1 MKFNELGI
9 GKDAPRVVNTVVEI
23 PKGSS
28 NKYEVDAQTGL
39 VKLDR
44 VLYSPIHYPWDYG
57 YIVGTRYTDGDPM
70 DILII
75 ASYPTFPGCVVEARP
90 IGILGMSDEKGRDD
104 KVVSVS
110 HRDPRMAD
118 VNSIDDLADHLRKE
132 IYHFFEVYKELEDK
146 QVNVLGWESADVARD
161 LILKFKLS

>member
-1 MKFNELGI
+1 
-9 GKDAPRVVNTVVEI
+9 
-23 PKGSS
+23 
-28 NKYEVDAQTGL
+28 
-39 VKLDR
+39 
-44 VLYSPIHYPWDYG
+44 
-57 YIVGTRYTDGDPM
+57 
-70 DILII
+70 
-75 ASYPTFPGCVVEARP
+75 VVEARP

-104 KVVSVS
+104 KVISVS

-161 LILKFKLS
+161 LILKFRLP